1 MKQMSEIL
9 SNSSA
14 IDVAAACIFLL
25 SILVLL
31 LFWKKRKEVYD
42 LNRETEALN
51 QRLLDLPP
59 ELEVERNLS
68 MIIETKRKISEGREI
83 HEKIKLDAQSLN
95 PVVEMI
101 QAGLYPPTFTFLDSE
116 DLKEAIKS
124 ERLSQLELAKAGKAV
139 SSIGTFTLFDSQKD
153 GKALVK
159 DYKRVFLRTFNAEFE
174 DVRKK
179 LRLSNVDSSRE
190 KVFRSAEKLEK
201 LGEVL
206 DVKISAKYLS
216 AKIQELDAWVDDL
229 TRRHE
234 AKERR
239 KEQQKLLRL
248 EKKKFT
254 KDDEELEKELEIS
267 ITVVNKAKKR
277 ALELVGMT
285 GADVEREMKVLEQQ
299 ISEHEKRI
307 EESRSEAQRTKA
319 GYIYVISNIGSFG
332 KGILKIGMTRRLE
345 PMDRVVEL
353 GDASVPYR
361 FDVHTIAFVNN
372 APEIERRLHK
382 HFDEFRVNKDN
393 ERKEFFEV
401 AVDDVRQ
408 ILESYEVVS
417 DWYYATEAREYNESE
432 LMRQVKNQSA
442 NEIALTAYPEA
453 I

>member
-9 SNSSA
+9 STASA
-14 IDVAAACIFLL
+14 IDVAAVCIFLL

-51 QRLLDLPP
+51 QRLLDLHP

-190 KVFRSAEKLEK
+190 KVFEALKKLEK

-229 TRRHE
+229 RDAMRRRNG
-234 AKERR
+234 AKSSKSCFDWRR
-239 KEQQKLLRL
+239 RNLR
-248 EKKKFT
+248 KT
-254 KDDEELEKELEIS
+254 
-267 ITVVNKAKKR
+267 
-277 ALELVGMT
+277 M
-285 GADVEREMKVLEQQ
+285 
-299 ISEHEKRI
+299 
-307 EESRSEAQRTKA
+307 RS
-319 GYIYVISNIGSFG
+319 
-332 KGILKIGMTRRLE
+332 
-345 PMDRVVEL
+345 
-353 GDASVPYR
+353 
-361 FDVHTIAFVNN
+361 
-372 APEIERRLHK
+372 
-382 HFDEFRVNKDN
+382 
-393 ERKEFFEV
+393 
-401 AVDDVRQ
+401 
-408 ILESYEVVS
+408 
-417 DWYYATEAREYNESE
+417 
-432 LMRQVKNQSA
+432 
-442 NEIALTAYPEA
+442 
-453 I
+453 